1 MKTPF
6 ISALALATAFSA
18 LQLSVPSLAQDASP
32 ADTAEQ
38 SAMETEAQDQSQTW
52 QNPDRIVDIQADD
65 ARIRA
70 FSVLIGQSVYD
81 EMLTAQ
87 EADRADQSASEEMSD
102 EGDPSDDSQASGS
115 ETPEETSSQSGDSQD
130 QMTGSAN
137 AVSEGLDVQVINVST
152 LLTPAD
158 VLALE
163 LLAEQNQQELLP
175 LQSVL
180 DLDEQTRSALEEEG
194 MVPADVVGIQRTQ
207 DTLDIFVIPDW
218 LND

>member
-6 ISALALATAFSA
+6 TSALALATAFA
-18 LQLSVPSLAQDASP
+18 AIHLSVPSLAQDDSS
-32 ADTAEQ
+32 ADTTEQ
-38 SAMETEAQDQSQTW
+38 SATETENQDQSQTW

-65 ARIRA
+65 ERIRA

-81 EMLTAQ
+81 EMLTTQAAQ
-87 EADRADQSASEEMSD
+87 AANRSAGEEGDQSDESAASSLESSND
-102 EGDPSDDSQASGS
+102 
-115 ETPEETSSQSGDSQD
+115 TSLQSGDSQD

-137 AVSEGLDVQVINVST
+137 AVSEGLDVQVINVSA

-163 LLAEQNQQELLP
+163 LLAEQNQQALLP

-180 DLDEQTRSALEEEG
+180 DLDDQKRSALEEEG

-218 LND
+218 LNE

>member
-38 SAMETEAQDQSQTW
+38 SAMETEAQDHSQTW

-87 EADRADQSASEEMSD
+87 AAQEADQSASEEMSD

>member
-6 ISALALATAFSA
+6 ISALALATAFAASH
-18 LQLSVPSLAQDASP
+18 LSVPSLAQDASS
-32 ADTAEQ
+32 ADTTEQ
-38 SAMETEAQDQSQTW
+38 SATETETQDQSQTW

-65 ARIRA
+65 ERIRA

-81 EMLTAQ
+81 EMLTTQAAQ
-87 EADRADQSASEEMSD
+87 AANQSAGEEGDQSDESAASS
-102 EGDPSDDSQASGS
+102 
-115 ETPEETSSQSGDSQD
+115 PESSKDTSSQSGDSQD

-137 AVSEGLDVQVINVST
+137 AVSEGLDVQVVNVSA
-152 LLTPAD
+152 LLAPAD

-180 DLDEQTRSALEEEG
+180 DLDDQTRSALEEEG

-218 LND
+218 LNE

>member
-6 ISALALATAFSA
+6 TSALALATAFAA
-18 LQLSVPSLAQDASP
+18 LHLSVPTLAQDAGP
-32 ADTAEQ
+32 ADTTEQ
-38 SAMETEAQDQSQTW
+38 SSTESETQDQSQTW
-52 QNPDRIVDIQADD
+52 QNPDRIADIEDDD

-87 EADRADQSASEEMSD
+87 AADQSAGEEMSD
-102 EGDPSDDSQASGS
+102 DGSLSTESAASSPETS
-115 ETPEETSSQSGDSQD
+115 EDTSSQSGDSPD
-130 QMTGSAN
+130 QMTSSPSAASQDLN
-137 AVSEGLDVQVINVST
+137 VQVINVST

-163 LLAEQNQQELLP
+163 LLAEQNQQEFVP

-180 DLDEQTRSALEEEG
+180 DLDEKTRSTLEAEG
-194 MVPADVVGIQRTQ
+194 MVPADVVGIQRTEE
-207 DTLDIFVIPDW
+207 TLDIFVIPDW
-218 LND
+218 LNE

>member
-6 ISALALATAFSA
+6 TSALALATAFA
-18 LQLSVPSLAQDASP
+18 AIHLSVPSLAQDDSS
-32 ADTAEQ
+32 ADTTEQ
-38 SAMETEAQDQSQTW
+38 SATETENQDQSQTW

-65 ARIRA
+65 ERIRA

-81 EMLTAQ
+81 EMLTTQAAQ
-87 EADRADQSASEEMSD
+87 AANRSAGEEGDQSDESAASSLESSND
-102 EGDPSDDSQASGS
+102 
-115 ETPEETSSQSGDSQD
+115 TSLQSGDSQD

-137 AVSEGLDVQVINVST
+137 AVSEGLDVQVINVSA

-180 DLDEQTRSALEEEG
+180 DLDDQTRSALEEEG

-218 LND
+218 LNE

>member
-6 ISALALATAFSA
+6 TSALALATAFAA
-18 LQLSVPSLAQDASP
+18 LHLSVPTLAQDAGP
-32 ADTAEQ
+32 ADTTEQ
-38 SAMETEAQDQSQTW
+38 SSTESETQDQSQTW
-52 QNPDRIVDIQADD
+52 QNPDRIADIEDDD

-87 EADRADQSASEEMSD
+87 AADQSAGEEMSD
-102 EGDPSDDSQASGS
+102 DGSLSTESAASSPETS
-115 ETPEETSSQSGDSQD
+115 EDTSSQSGNSPD
-130 QMTGSAN
+130 QMTSSPSAASQDLN
-137 AVSEGLDVQVINVST
+137 VQVINVST

-163 LLAEQNQQELLP
+163 LLAEQNQQEFVP

-180 DLDEQTRSALEEEG
+180 DLDEKTRSTLEAEG
-194 MVPADVVGIQRTQ
+194 MVPADVVGIQRTEE
-207 DTLDIFVIPDW
+207 TLDIFVIPDW
-218 LND
+218 LNE

>member
-38 SAMETEAQDQSQTW
+38 SAMETDAQDQSQTW

-81 EMLTAQ
+81 EMLTAR

-102 EGDPSDDSQASGS
+102 EGDPSDGSQASGS

>member
-6 ISALALATAFSA
+6 IAALAFATALTTMPLTASA
-18 LQLSVPSLAQDASP
+18 LAQDASLS
-32 ADTAEQ
+32 DTAEQ
-38 SAMETEAQDQSQTW
+38 SDTETETPRQTQTW
-52 QNPDRIVDIQADD
+52 QNPDRIAEIEEDG

-87 EADRADQSASEEMSD
+87 AANQSASEEMGD
-102 EGDPSDDSQASGS
+102 EGSHSNEDAASSPETS
-115 ETPEETSSQSGDSQD
+115 EDTSSQSGDSQD

-137 AVSEGLDVQVINVST
+137 AVSQDLDVQVINVAT

-180 DLDEQTRSALEEEG
+180 DLDEQTRSALEDEG
-194 MVPADVVGIQRTQ
+194 MAPADVVGIQRTEE
-207 DTLDIFVIPDW
+207 TLDIFVIPDW
-218 LND
+218 LNE

>member
-6 ISALALATAFSA
+6 TSALALATAFAA
-18 LQLSVPSLAQDASP
+18 LHLSVPTLAQDAGS
-32 ADTAEQ
+32 ADTTEQ
-38 SAMETEAQDQSQTW
+38 SSTESETQDQSQTW
-52 QNPDRIVDIQADD
+52 QNPDRIADIEDDD

-87 EADRADQSASEEMSD
+87 AADQSAGEEMSD
-102 EGDPSDDSQASGS
+102 DGSLSTESAASSPETS
-115 ETPEETSSQSGDSQD
+115 EDTSSQSGDSPD
-130 QMTGSAN
+130 QMTSSPSAASQDLN
-137 AVSEGLDVQVINVST
+137 VQVINVST

-180 DLDEQTRSALEEEG
+180 DLDEKTRSTLEAEG
-194 MVPADVVGIQRTQ
+194 MVPADVVGIQRTEE
-207 DTLDIFVIPDW
+207 TLDIFVIPDW
-218 LND
+218 LNE

>member
-6 ISALALATAFSA
+6 ISALALATAFAA
-18 LQLSVPSLAQDASP
+18 LHLSVPSLAQDASS
-32 ADTAEQ
+32 ANTTEQ
-38 SAMETEAQDQSQTW
+38 SATETETQDQSQTW

-65 ARIRA
+65 ERIRA

-81 EMLTAQ
+81 EMLTTQAAQ
-87 EADRADQSASEEMSD
+87 AANQSAGE
-102 EGDPSDDSQASGS
+102 EGDQPDESAASS
-115 ETPEETSSQSGDSQD
+115 PESSKETSSQSGDSQD
-130 QMTGSAN
+130 QMTGAAN
-137 AVSEGLDVQVINVST
+137 EVSEGLDVQVINVST

-180 DLDEQTRSALEEEG
+180 DLDDQTRSALEEEG
-194 MVPADVVGIQRTQ
+194 MVPADVVGIQRTEE
-207 DTLDIFVIPDW
+207 TLDIFVIPDW
-218 LND
+218 LNE